1 MPKACANQALIT
13 NTNKKDNTVS
23 VWVWWVV
30 GAGNE
35 NESCKSGTADSLG
48 SLSSAATTAT
58 LTATGSLGLETAG
71 MRWQRRRQR
80 NVQRHRKLHN
90 TNFAHAPKIYEFPL
104 VTCFGWVC
112 SFFFRWFLGCSPG
125 SWKHFANVFLELL
138 MWCVLTFCLGLAYSL
153 LCL

>member
-1 MPKACANQALIT
+1 MCESGPHYQHQQEGQHSVC
-13 NTNKKDNTVS
+13 VS
-23 VWVWWVV
+23 VVSSCVRLCI

-35 NESCKSGTADSLG
+35 NESCKSGTADSLS

-90 TNFAHAPKIYEFPL
+90 TNFAHAPKIYEFLL

-112 SFFFRWFLGCSPG
+112 SFFFFVGFWGAHLGRENILP
-125 SWKHFANVFLELL
+125 
-138 MWCVLTFCLGLAYSL
+138 MYSL
-153 LCL
+153 NCLCGVC

>member
-13 NTNKKDNTVS
+13 NTNNKDNTVS

-35 NESCKSGTADSLG
+35 NESCKSETADSLG

-58 LTATGSLGLETAG
+58 LTATGSLRLETAG
-71 MRWQRRRQR
+71 MRWQRWRQR

-104 VTCFGWVC
+104 ATCFGWVC
-112 SFFFRWFLGCSPG
+112 SFFFSLVSG
-125 SWKHFANVFLELL
+125 
-138 MWCVLTFCLGLAYSL
+138 VLTWVVKTFCQCIPWIAYVVCVNFLFRS
-153 LCL
+153 CL